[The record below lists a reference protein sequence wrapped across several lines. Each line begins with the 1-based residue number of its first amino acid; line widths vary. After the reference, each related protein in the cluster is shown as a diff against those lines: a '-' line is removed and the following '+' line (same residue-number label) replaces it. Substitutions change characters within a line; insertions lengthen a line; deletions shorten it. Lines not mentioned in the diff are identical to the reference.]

1 MGQSNDGDGKQR
13 ENFRHSAE
21 NSERKEDSHEGFAEA
36 ISTLEKLNR
45 LESDIATMISSCKVP
60 AKETRKFLRC
70 TTPKQ
75 ATNISLFQYMAA
87 LFMQLGIDIEISRVE
102 PYKYCFL
109 VRNSAISNLYSDTTG
124 HTCHLVCEAISR
136 FFNRDMNLGCSV
148 KETKCVNAADKYCE
162 FEVNV
167 DKEDFCKTLL
177 SDEEKFMLKELGGS
191 TESTESQVSSGI
203 PPEELEFRLATFRKL
218 DLIGED
224 GKTTEFGTRC
234 SSRYIEEEDVD
245 APWKEMGELSSAIS
259 SAVSFAEAS
268 HLSMPPKSEDS
279 SHEAVTLDRKE
290 VKGYRSFAELLAKQ
304 VDKESESEGF

>member
-1 MGQSNDGDGKQR
+1 MGHSNCGDGRQR
-13 ENFRHSAE
+13 EDSQHPAKG
-21 NSERKEDSHEGFAEA
+21 SEREGDSLEGFAEA

-70 TTPKQ
+70 TTPEQ
-75 ATNISLFQYMAA
+75 ATNIALFQYMAA

-102 PYKYCFL
+102 PYMYCLL
-109 VRNSAISNLYSDTTG
+109 VKNSAISDLYSGTSG

-136 FFNRDMNLGCSV
+136 FFNRDLNLGCSV

-162 FEVNV
+162 FEVIV
-167 DKEDFCKTLL
+167 DREDFCRTLL
-177 SDEEKFMLKELGGS
+177 SDEEKFILKELGRS
-191 TESTESQVSSGI
+191 TEATESQASSGI
-203 PPEELEFRLATFRKL
+203 SPKELEFRLAMFRKL
-218 DLIGED
+218 DLVGED
-224 GKTTEFGTRC
+224 GKATEFGIKC
-234 SSRYIEEEDVD
+234 SSRYVEEEDVD
-245 APWKEMGELSSAIS
+245 TPWKEMGELSSAIS

-268 HLSMPPKSEDS
+268 HLSMPAKPEDS
-279 SHEAVTLDRKE
+279 SHGAMALDRKE